1 MKPNI
6 LLFKYISV
14 SLICFFGIAF
24 LTMSYA
30 VVCRLVCR
38 ASTSP
43 NNFSVKYVK
52 YGLLWATTSILYTV
66 FANYN
71 HFGNVSFKYSILH
84 HFLYFEEWY
93 AIPPTLLSGVIFA
106 ISGQG
111 RLAVTLGPVLIFFF
125 LQASYILDISLVG
138 ISLFLSYLL

>member
-14 SLICFFGIAF
+14 FLICFFGIAF
-24 LTMSYA
+24 LTMSYV

-38 ASTSP
+38 AGTGP
-43 NNFSVKYVK
+43 NNSSVKYVK
-52 YGLLWATTSILYTV
+52 YGLLWATTSTLYTM

-71 HFGNVSFKYSILH
+71 HLGYVPFKDSILH
-84 HFLYFEEWY
+84 IVLTFEEWS
-93 AIPPTLLSGVIFA
+93 AIPPMLLAGFFFA
-106 ISGQG
+106 ISRRGW
-111 RLAVTLGPVLIFFF
+111 LAIVLGPVLIFFF